1 MEEAVSNIFTEYQ
14 DKLVK
19 MGIESRLNNGP
30 GALFINLGDVN
41 ALDVSYYIK
50 NDLPA
55 ELIEKMNNNNNIQN
69 TIYFV
74 FNYNNESRVIEHHLN

>member
-41 ALDVSYYIK
+41 TLDVSYYIK